1 MPTPMKFDDAVRLC
15 GTPQNVGSP
24 VGIRERLLGR
34 FGVIQGARGGSYA
47 DRERAYLVGEGSKT
61 GDGRAELWATHLGVS
76 RPFTDGMKATSV
88 MPSVVAQGW
97 VKPQVDVYVLKVE
110 GGCSAV
116 KA

>member
-1 MPTPMKFDDAVRLC
+1 MPTPMKYDDAVRLC

-34 FGVIQGARGGSYA
+34 FGVIQGARSGSYV
-47 DRERAYLVGEGSKT
+47 DRERVYLVGEGSRA
-61 GDGRAELWATHLGVS
+61 GGRADMWATHLGNG
-76 RPFTDGMKATSV
+76 RPFTDGVKATTS
-88 MPSVVAQGW
+88 MPAVVAQGW
-97 VKPQVDVYVLKVE
+97 VNPQVDLYVLKVE

>member
-34 FGVIQGARGGSYA
+34 FVVIQGARDGSFA
-47 DRERAYLVGEGSKT
+47 DRERAYLVGEGSKA

-76 RPFTDGMKATSV
+76 RPFTDGMKSTAS
-88 MPSVVAQGW
+88 MPAVVAQGW
-97 VKPQVDVYVLKVE
+97 VQARNDLYVLKVE